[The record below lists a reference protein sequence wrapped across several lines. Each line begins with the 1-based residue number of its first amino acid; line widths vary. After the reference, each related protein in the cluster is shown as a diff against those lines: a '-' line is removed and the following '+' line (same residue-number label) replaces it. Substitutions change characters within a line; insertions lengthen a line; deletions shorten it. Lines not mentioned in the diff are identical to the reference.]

1 MKNNQIVIYKTHD
14 EKVAVNAKLKDDTIW
29 LTQKS
34 MAELFGCSSDN
45 ISLHL
50 KNIYESQE
58 LSEDSTTEKI
68 SVVQKEG
75 NREVKRPTTFYNLDA
90 IISVGYRVNSQRA
103 TQFRIWATNIL
114 KEYIKKGFV
123 LDDERLK
130 GNGSR
135 YFKELI
141 QRVRDIRSSERNL
154 YQQVTDIYATSID
167 YDPKAEITRQFFATV
182 QNKMH
187 YAAHNHTAAEVIYER
202 VNNEKPC
209 VGMTNFKGNYPTKDD
224 VKIAKNYLSE
234 KELQVLNLLVSQF
247 LDFAELQALE
257 ENYMTMQNWIEE
269 LDRQLL
275 GNKRELLK
283 NKGKISHKQAVEKAE
298 KEFEIYRQREMK
310 ELESDFDKAIKNI
323 TQKNT

>member
-1 MKNNQIVIYKTHD
+1 MKNNQIVIYKTND
-14 EKVAVNAKLKDDTIW
+14 EKVSVNAKLKDDTIW

-34 MAELFGCSSDN
+34 MAELFGCSTDN

-50 KNIYESQE
+50 KNIFSEGE
-58 LSEDSTTEKI
+58 LNKDSVTEKI
-68 SVVQKEG
+68 SATANDGKNYLTQ
-75 NREVKRPTTFYNLDA
+75 FYNLDA

-135 YFKELI
+135 YFKELV

-167 YDPKAEITRQFFATV
+167 YDPKADITRQFFATV

-202 VNNEKPC
+202 VDNEKPY

-234 KELQVLNLLVSQF
+234 KELQVLNLLVAQF

-257 ENYMTMQNWIEE
+257 ENYMRMQDWVEE
-269 LDRQLL
+269 LDRLLL
-275 GNKRELLK
+275 GNKRDILK
-283 NKGKISHKQAVEKAE
+283 DKGRISHKQAVEKAE

-310 ELESDFDKAIKNI
+310 ELESDFDKAIKKI
-323 TQKNT
+323 TQKNN